1 MSKFITNIWKDTNG
15 KHMQCHGGSI
25 IKIGNTY
32 YFYGENKDGIIN
44 KKDKNPNNYW
54 HHGVKYYSSKD
65 LVNWKDEGFIMPEST
80 DKSNP
85 FYPSNIMDRP
95 HIIYNK
101 KNNEY
106 LMWTKSCIGK
116 DFGVCGYAICRGKSL
131 RTMKYDKFF
140 YPDPFKAGDFDLFI
154 YGDKAYIVFENPH
167 SSMVLYELNDDYDGL
182 DTKYSEHIKLPYPP
196 YVREAPTFF
205 ERNGRLMILTSGT
218 TGYYP
223 NETIAYDITNLHGE
237 WKEIGKPCINDLNK
251 NSFHLQFS
259 SVYHVPNSDIYL
271 AIGDNWIIDFDS
283 SKYDI
288 VGLFKYNFSNGKEG
302 KTYSSEEIESFDKE
316 ELFKADYCML
326 ILKFDENNNPYI
338 ENISQY
344 ELEVN

>member
-1 MSKFITNIWKDTNG
+1 MSKTITNIWKDTNG
-15 KHMQCHGGSI
+15 KHMQCHGGSV
-25 IKIGNTY
+25 IKIDDTY

-65 LVNWKDEGFIMPEST
+65 LIDWKDEGFIMPESS
-80 DKSNP
+80 DINNP

-95 HIIYNK
+95 HIIFNK
-101 KNNEY
+101 KNNEFV
-106 LMWTKSCIGK
+106 MWTKSCFAY
-116 DFGVCGYAICRGKSL
+116 DFGQCGFAICKGKTIDS
-131 RTMKYDKFF
+131 MKYVKFF

-154 YGDKAYIVFENPH
+154 HNDKAYIIFENPH
-167 SSMVLYELNDDYDGL
+167 ASMILYELNEDYDGL
-182 DTKYSEHIKLPYPP
+182 GTKYSEHIKLPYPP
-196 YVREAPTFF
+196 YVREAPAFF

-237 WKEIGKPCINDLNK
+237 WKEIGKPCVNDIDK

-259 SVYHVPNSDIYL
+259 SVFYDEKSDTYL

-283 SKYDI
+283 TKYDA
-288 VGLFKYNFSNGKEG
+288 VELFKFMYSGGKEG
-302 KTYSSEEIESFDKE
+302 KKYTQEEIECFDKE
-316 ELFKADYCML
+316 ELFEADYRML
-326 ILKFDENNNPYI
+326 KIEFDDKNNPVI
-338 ENISQY
+338 KNIYSY
-344 ELEVN
+344 ELEEI